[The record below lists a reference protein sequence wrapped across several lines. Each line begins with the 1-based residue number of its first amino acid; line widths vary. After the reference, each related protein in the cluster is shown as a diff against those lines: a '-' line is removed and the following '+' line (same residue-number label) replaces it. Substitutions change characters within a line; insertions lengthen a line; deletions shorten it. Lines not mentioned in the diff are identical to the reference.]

1 MPQVRINLHIGTVMP
16 GMSAR
21 RKDHIV
27 QSHSTADF
35 DDQADWDLVLR
46 ESHHRMKNTLTLL
59 GASVRRDL
67 MRGPHDDVSAALD
80 RFEGRLVAF
89 GKVYQLLSND
99 ADIPTVSVEGFFE
112 PLCGALSQAILE
124 PAGIR
129 CEAAIEDG
137 TLPAFKCR
145 RLALML
151 TELVT
156 NSAKHAFPDKNEAL
170 IRVDIVNRDECGGF
184 QYSCGHPGSSF
195 RCGAPGLSSSGKAAE
210 RRPFCCSSSSGLFGS
225 VVCWPAARL
234 PVGALV
240 GGARACC

>member
-1 MPQVRINLHIGTVMP
+1 MP

-27 QSHSTADF
+27 QSHSPADF

-46 ESHHRMKNTLTLL
+46 ESLHRMKNTLTLL
-59 GASVRRDL
+59 GVSVRRDL

-89 GKVYQLLSND
+89 GKLYQLLSSD

-129 CEAAIEDG
+129 CEEDG

-156 NSAKHAFPDKNEAL
+156 NSAKHAFPNKNGAL
-170 IRVDIVNRDECGGF
+170 VRVDIVNRDGCWFCTVADNGIGATDPLSGAGSRILEGLARSIRARIRGDAGQGGT
-184 QYSCGHPGSSF
+184 CVTVVLPGVVRES
-195 RCGAPGLSSSGKAAE
+195 APS
-210 RRPFCCSSSSGLFGS
+210 
-225 VVCWPAARL
+225 
-234 PVGALV
+234 
-240 GGARACC
+240 